1 MSTTSF
7 KGVCIEKQAS
17 NHYLILGQV
26 ISRILNLSLISTFFK
41 IFLNR
46 PRKMN
51 NTSLYYA
58 LPFWL
63 FKDVHWM
70 VVYICEAFLILT
82 GNSLTIYI
90 FFRNRKRLK
99 RTSYLLINLAVADAL
114 VGMVLTLF
122 ISADVGIMLEKD
134 VSLTF
139 GETVVALDISASVAS
154 LSSLVLISLERMVAI
169 LWPLRH
175 RLIKTRYFY
184 VSIGFVWF
192 LSAANVLSNLHLYN
206 DITYDDSYSVFTSV
220 TFVTSLVV
228 ITVSYL
234 AIWISVRHNRR
245 NAIPRNDRRS
255 MGQSS
260 KLAKTLFIVTAF
272 SIMTSLPYGIIITLK
287 EFSEDFFSF
296 RVQIIMAVQYANS
309 LLNPVIYCFRMPE
322 FKASLKKLFC
332 CHCSGGNSFHTNSTP
347 FNKNSI
353 SLKNHS
359 LSPTSGIILRSMEF
373 TEANIRN

>member
-1 MSTTSF
+1 
-7 KGVCIEKQAS
+7 
-17 NHYLILGQV
+17 
-26 ISRILNLSLISTFFK
+26 
-41 IFLNR
+41 
-46 PRKMN
+46 MN
-51 NTSLYYA
+51 NTSLHYG

-70 VVYICEAFLILT
+70 VVYICEAFLILI

-90 FFRNRKRLK
+90 FFRIRKRLK
-99 RTSYLLINLAVADAL
+99 RTSYLLINLAVADAF

-122 ISADVGIMLEKD
+122 ISADVAIMLEKD

-139 GETVVALDISASVAS
+139 GETVVALDISATVAS
-154 LSSLVLISLERMVAI
+154 LSSLVLISLERMLAI

-175 RLIKTRYFY
+175 RLLKTRYFY

-192 LSAANVLSNLHLYN
+192 LSAANVLSNLRLYN

-234 AIWISVRHNRR
+234 AIWISVRR
-245 NAIPRNDRRS
+245 NAIPSNDRRS

-260 KLAKTLFIVTAF
+260 KLAKTLFIVTAL

-287 EFSEDFFSF
+287 QFSENFFSF
-296 RVQIIMAVQYANS
+296 RVQIIMAAQYANS

-332 CHCSGGNSFHTNSTP
+332 YHCSDGNSFHTNSTP
-347 FNKNSI
+347 FNMNLPAI

-359 LSPTSGIILRSMEF
+359 LSPTSGITLRFAEF
-373 TEANIRN
+373 TEANIGN

>member
-51 NTSLYYA
+51 NTSLDYA

-99 RTSYLLINLAVADAL
+99 RTSYLLINLAVADAF

-122 ISADVGIMLEKD
+122 ISADVAIMLEKD

-139 GETVVALDISASVAS
+139 GETVVALDISATVAS

-184 VSIGFVWF
+184 VSVGFVWF
-192 LSAANVLSNLHLYN
+192 LSAANVLSNLRLYN

-234 AIWISVRHNRR
+234 AIWISMRRNPIPSHNRR
-245 NAIPRNDRRS
+245 S
-255 MGQSS
+255 MTQSS

-296 RVQIIMAVQYANS
+296 RVQIIMTLQYANS
-309 LLNPVIYCFRMPE
+309 LVNPVIYCFRMPE

>member
-51 NTSLYYA
+51 NTSLDYA

-99 RTSYLLINLAVADAL
+99 RTSYLLINLAVADAF

-122 ISADVGIMLEKD
+122 ISADVAIMLEKD

-139 GETVVALDISASVAS
+139 GETVVALDISATVAS

-184 VSIGFVWF
+184 VSVGFVWF
-192 LSAANVLSNLHLYN
+192 LSAANVLSNLRLYN
-206 DITYDDSYSVFTSV
+206 DIMYDDSYSVFTSV

-234 AIWISVRHNRR
+234 AIWISVRR
-245 NAIPRNDRRS
+245 NAIPSNDRRS
-255 MGQSS
+255 MGQSRR
-260 KLAKTLFIVTAF
+260 LAKTLFIVTAL

-296 RVQIIMAVQYANS
+296 KVQIIMAVQYANS

-359 LSPTSGIILRSMEF
+359 SSPTSGIILRSMEF

>member
-1 MSTTSF
+1 
-7 KGVCIEKQAS
+7 
-17 NHYLILGQV
+17 
-26 ISRILNLSLISTFFK
+26 
-41 IFLNR
+41 
-46 PRKMN
+46 MN
-51 NTSLYYA
+51 NTSLDYG

-70 VVYICEAFLILT
+70 VVYICEAFFILT

-90 FFRNRKRLK
+90 FFRIRKRLK
-99 RTSYLLINLAVADAL
+99 RTSYLLINLAVADAF

-122 ISADVGIMLEKD
+122 ISVDVTIMFEKD

-139 GETVVALDISASVAS
+139 GETVVALDISATVAS

-192 LSAANVLSNLHLYN
+192 LSAANVLSNLRLYN

-234 AIWISVRHNRR
+234 AIWISVRR
-245 NAIPRNDRRS
+245 NAIPSNDRRS
-255 MGQSS
+255 MKQSS
-260 KLAKTLFIVTAF
+260 KLAKTLFIVTAL

-296 RVQIIMAVQYANS
+296 RVQIIMVVQYANS

-332 CHCSGGNSFHTNSTP
+332 CRCSGGSSFYRNSTP
-347 FNKNSI
+347 FNKNSLSI
-353 SLKNHS
+353 KNHS
-359 LSPTSGIILRSMEF
+359 LSPTSGITLRSVEF
-373 TEANIRN
+373 TEANNRN

>member
-7 KGVCIEKQAS
+7 KGVCIAKQACD
-17 NHYLILGQV
+17 HYLILILV
-26 ISRILNLSLISTFFK
+26 ISLILNVSHVSTLFK

-51 NTSLYYA
+51 NTSLDYG

-90 FFRNRKRLK
+90 FFRIRKRLK
-99 RTSYLLINLAVADAL
+99 RTSYLLINLAVADAF

-122 ISADVGIMLEKD
+122 ISADVAIMLEKD

-139 GETVVALDISASVAS
+139 GETVVALDISATVGS

-192 LSAANVLSNLHLYN
+192 LSAANVLSNLRLYN

-234 AIWISVRHNRR
+234 AIWISVRR
-245 NAIPRNDRRS
+245 NAIPSNDLRS

-260 KLAKTLFIVTAF
+260 KLAKTLFIVTAL

-332 CHCSGGNSFHTNSTP
+332 CHCSGGKSFHTNSTP

-353 SLKNHS
+353 SLKNRS
-359 LSPTSGIILRSMEF
+359 SSPTSGITLRSVEF
-373 TEANIRN
+373 TEANNRN

>member
-1 MSTTSF
+1 
-7 KGVCIEKQAS
+7 
-17 NHYLILGQV
+17 
-26 ISRILNLSLISTFFK
+26 
-41 IFLNR
+41 
-46 PRKMN
+46 MN
-51 NTSLYYA
+51 NTSLDYG

-90 FFRNRKRLK
+90 FFRTRKRLK
-99 RTSYLLINLAVADAL
+99 RTSYLLINLAVADAF
-114 VGMVLTLF
+114 VGMVLTIF
-122 ISADVGIMLEKD
+122 ISADVAIMLEKD

-139 GETVVALDISASVAS
+139 GETVVALDISATVGS

-192 LSAANVLSNLHLYN
+192 LSAANVLSNLRLYN

-234 AIWISVRHNRR
+234 AIWISMRRNPIASHNRR
-245 NAIPRNDRRS
+245 S
-255 MGQSS
+255 MTQSS

-296 RVQIIMAVQYANS
+296 RVQIIMTLQYANS
-309 LLNPVIYCFRMPE
+309 LVNPVIYCFRMPE

-353 SLKNHS
+353 SLKNLS
-359 LSPTSGIILRSMEF
+359 SSPTSGITLKSVEF
-373 TEANIRN
+373 TEANNRN

>member
-51 NTSLYYA
+51 NTSLDYA

-99 RTSYLLINLAVADAL
+99 RTSYLLINLAVADAF

-122 ISADVGIMLEKD
+122 ISADVAIMLEKD

-139 GETVVALDISASVAS
+139 GETVVALDISATVAS

-184 VSIGFVWF
+184 VSVGFVWF
-192 LSAANVLSNLHLYN
+192 LSAANVLSNLRLYN

-309 LLNPVIYCFRMPE
+309 LVNPVIYCFRMPE

>member
-1 MSTTSF
+1 
-7 KGVCIEKQAS
+7 
-17 NHYLILGQV
+17 
-26 ISRILNLSLISTFFK
+26 
-41 IFLNR
+41 
-46 PRKMN
+46 MN
-51 NTSLYYA
+51 NTSLDYG

-82 GNSLTIYI
+82 GNSLAIYI
-90 FFRNRKRLK
+90 FFRIRKRLK

-139 GETVVALDISASVAS
+139 GETVVALDVSATVAS
-154 LSSLVLISLERMVAI
+154 LASLVLISLERMVAI

-234 AIWISVRHNRR
+234 AIWISVRR
-245 NAIPRNDRRS
+245 NAIPSNDRRS
-255 MGQSS
+255 MGQSR
-260 KLAKTLFIVTAF
+260 KLAKTLFIVTAL

-347 FNKNSI
+347 FNKNHDSI

-359 LSPTSGIILRSMEF
+359 LSPTSGITLRSVEF
-373 TEANIRN
+373 TEANNRN

>member
-1 MSTTSF
+1 
-7 KGVCIEKQAS
+7 
-17 NHYLILGQV
+17 
-26 ISRILNLSLISTFFK
+26 
-41 IFLNR
+41 
-46 PRKMN
+46 MN
-51 NTSLYYA
+51 NTSLDYG

-82 GNSLTIYI
+82 GNSLAIYI
-90 FFRNRKRLK
+90 FFRIRKRLK

-139 GETVVALDISASVAS
+139 GETVVALDVSATVAS
-154 LSSLVLISLERMVAI
+154 LASLVLISLERMVAI

-184 VSIGFVWF
+184 VFIGFVWF

-234 AIWISVRHNRR
+234 AIWISVRRNRR

-260 KLAKTLFIVTAF
+260 KLAKTLFIVTAL

-322 FKASLKKLFC
+322 FKDSLKKLFC
-332 CHCSGGNSFHTNSTP
+332 CHCSGGNSFHTNSTL
-347 FNKNSI
+347 FKKNHDSI

-359 LSPTSGIILRSMEF
+359 LSPTSGITLRSVEF
-373 TEANIRN
+373 TEANNRN

>member
-1 MSTTSF
+1 
-7 KGVCIEKQAS
+7 
-17 NHYLILGQV
+17 
-26 ISRILNLSLISTFFK
+26 
-41 IFLNR
+41 
-46 PRKMN
+46 MN
-51 NTSLYYA
+51 NTSLDYG

-70 VVYICEAFLILT
+70 VVYISEAFLILI

-90 FFRNRKRLK
+90 FFRIRKRLK
-99 RTSYLLINLAVADAL
+99 RTSYLLINLAVADAF

-122 ISADVGIMLEKD
+122 ISADVAIMLEKD

-139 GETVVALDISASVAS
+139 GETVVALDISATVAS
-154 LSSLVLISLERMVAI
+154 LSSLVLISLERMLAI

-192 LSAANVLSNLHLYN
+192 LSAANVLSNLRLYN

-234 AIWISVRHNRR
+234 AIWISVRR
-245 NAIPRNDRRS
+245 NAIPSNDRRS
-255 MGQSS
+255 MRQSS
-260 KLAKTLFIVTAF
+260 KLAKTLFIVTAL

-287 EFSEDFFSF
+287 QFSENFFSF
-296 RVQIIMAVQYANS
+296 RVQVIMAVQYANS

-332 CHCSGGNSFHTNSTP
+332 CHCSDGNSFHTNSTP
-347 FNKNSI
+347 FNMNLPAI

-359 LSPTSGIILRSMEF
+359 LSPTSGITLRFAEF

>member
-1 MSTTSF
+1 
-7 KGVCIEKQAS
+7 
-17 NHYLILGQV
+17 
-26 ISRILNLSLISTFFK
+26 
-41 IFLNR
+41 
-46 PRKMN
+46 MN
-51 NTSLYYA
+51 NTSLDYG

-70 VVYICEAFLILT
+70 VVYICEAFLILI

-90 FFRNRKRLK
+90 FFRIRKRLK
-99 RTSYLLINLAVADAL
+99 RTSYLLINLAVADAF

-122 ISADVGIMLEKD
+122 ISVDVTIMFEKD

-139 GETVVALDISASVAS
+139 GETVVALDISATVAS

-192 LSAANVLSNLHLYN
+192 LSAAIVLSNLRLYN
-206 DITYDDSYSVFTSV
+206 DISYDDSYSVFTSV

-234 AIWISVRHNRR
+234 AIWISVRR
-245 NAIPRNDRRS
+245 NAIPSNDRRS

-260 KLAKTLFIVTAF
+260 KLAKTLFIATAL

-287 EFSEDFFSF
+287 QFSEDFFSF
-296 RVQIIMAVQYANS
+296 RVQIIMAAQYANS

-322 FKASLKKLFC
+322 FKASLKKVFC
-332 CHCSGGNSFHTNSTP
+332 CHCSDGNSFHTNSTP
-347 FNKNSI
+347 FNKNLPAI

-359 LSPTSGIILRSMEF
+359 LSPTSGITLRLTEF

>member
-1 MSTTSF
+1 
-7 KGVCIEKQAS
+7 
-17 NHYLILGQV
+17 
-26 ISRILNLSLISTFFK
+26 
-41 IFLNR
+41 
-46 PRKMN
+46 MN
-51 NTSLYYA
+51 NTSLHYG

-70 VVYICEAFLILT
+70 VVYICEAFLILI

-90 FFRNRKRLK
+90 FFRIRKRLK
-99 RTSYLLINLAVADAL
+99 RTSYLLINLAVADAF

-122 ISADVGIMLEKD
+122 ISADVAIMLEKD

-139 GETVVALDISASVAS
+139 GETVVALDISATVAS
-154 LSSLVLISLERMVAI
+154 LSSLVLISLERMLAI

-175 RLIKTRYFY
+175 RLLKTQYFY

-192 LSAANVLSNLHLYN
+192 LSAANVLSNLRLYN

-234 AIWISVRHNRR
+234 AIWISVRR
-245 NAIPRNDRRS
+245 NAIPSNDRRS

-260 KLAKTLFIVTAF
+260 KLAKTLFIVTAL

-287 EFSEDFFSF
+287 QFSENFFSF
-296 RVQIIMAVQYANS
+296 RVQIIMAAQYANS

-322 FKASLKKLFC
+322 IKASLKKLFC
-332 CHCSGGNSFHTNSTP
+332 CHCSDGNSFHTNSTP
-347 FNKNSI
+347 FNMNLPAI

-359 LSPTSGIILRSMEF
+359 LSPTSGITLRFAEF

>member
-1 MSTTSF
+1 
-7 KGVCIEKQAS
+7 
-17 NHYLILGQV
+17 
-26 ISRILNLSLISTFFK
+26 
-41 IFLNR
+41 
-46 PRKMN
+46 
-51 NTSLYYA
+51 
-58 LPFWL
+58 
-63 FKDVHWM
+63 M

-99 RTSYLLINLAVADAL
+99 RTSYLLINLAVADAF

-122 ISADVGIMLEKD
+122 ISADVAIMLEKD

-139 GETVVALDISASVAS
+139 GETVVALDISATVAS

-184 VSIGFVWF
+184 VSVGFVWF
-192 LSAANVLSNLHLYN
+192 LSAANVLSNLRLYN
-206 DITYDDSYSVFTSV
+206 DITYDDSYNVFTSV

-234 AIWISVRHNRR
+234 AIWISVRR
-245 NAIPRNDRRS
+245 NAIPSNDRRS
-255 MGQSS
+255 MGQSR
-260 KLAKTLFIVTAF
+260 KLAKTLFIVTAL

-296 RVQIIMAVQYANS
+296 KVQIIMAVQYANS

-359 LSPTSGIILRSMEF
+359 LSPTSGITLRSVEF
-373 TEANIRN
+373 TEANNRN

>member
-1 MSTTSF
+1 
-7 KGVCIEKQAS
+7 
-17 NHYLILGQV
+17 
-26 ISRILNLSLISTFFK
+26 
-41 IFLNR
+41 
-46 PRKMN
+46 MN
-51 NTSLYYA
+51 NTSLDYA

-70 VVYICEAFLILT
+70 FVYICEAFLILT

-99 RTSYLLINLAVADAL
+99 RTSYLLINLAVADAF

-122 ISADVGIMLEKD
+122 ISADVAIMLEKD

-139 GETVVALDISASVAS
+139 GETVVALDISATVAS

-184 VSIGFVWF
+184 VSVGFVWF
-192 LSAANVLSNLHLYN
+192 LSAANVLSNLRLYN

-234 AIWISVRHNRR
+234 AIWISVRR
-245 NAIPRNDRRS
+245 NAIPSNDRRS
-255 MGQSS
+255 MGQSR
-260 KLAKTLFIVTAF
+260 KLAKTLFIVTAL

-296 RVQIIMAVQYANS
+296 KVQIIMAVQYANS

-332 CHCSGGNSFHTNSTP
+332 CHCSGGKSFHTNSTP
-347 FNKNSI
+347 FHKNSI

-359 LSPTSGIILRSMEF
+359 SSPTSGITLRSVEF
-373 TEANIRN
+373 TEANNRN

>member
-139 GETVVALDISASVAS
+139 GETVVALDVSATVAS
-154 LSSLVLISLERMVAI
+154 LASLVLISLERMVAI

>member
-1 MSTTSF
+1 
-7 KGVCIEKQAS
+7 
-17 NHYLILGQV
+17 
-26 ISRILNLSLISTFFK
+26 
-41 IFLNR
+41 
-46 PRKMN
+46 MN
-51 NTSLYYA
+51 NTSLDYG

-70 VVYICEAFLILT
+70 VVYICEAFLILI

-90 FFRNRKRLK
+90 FFRIRKRLK
-99 RTSYLLINLAVADAL
+99 RTSYLLINLAVADAF

-122 ISADVGIMLEKD
+122 ISADVAIMLEKD

-139 GETVVALDISASVAS
+139 GETVVALDISATVAS
-154 LSSLVLISLERMVAI
+154 LSSLVLISLERMLAI

-175 RLIKTRYFY
+175 RLIKTRCFY

-192 LSAANVLSNLHLYN
+192 LSAANVLSNLRLYN

-234 AIWISVRHNRR
+234 AIWISVRR
-245 NAIPRNDRRS
+245 NAIPSNDRRS

-260 KLAKTLFIVTAF
+260 KLAKTLFIVTAL

-287 EFSEDFFSF
+287 QFSENFFSF
-296 RVQIIMAVQYANS
+296 RVQIIMAAQYANS

-332 CHCSGGNSFHTNSTP
+332 CHCSDGNSFHTNSTP
-347 FNKNSI
+347 FNMNLPAT

-359 LSPTSGIILRSMEF
+359 LSPTSGITLRFAEF

>member
-46 PRKMN
+46 PRKMS
-51 NTSLYYA
+51 NTSLDYA

-99 RTSYLLINLAVADAL
+99 RTSYLLINLAVADAF

-122 ISADVGIMLEKD
+122 ISADVAIMLEKD

-139 GETVVALDISASVAS
+139 GETVVALDISATVAS

-184 VSIGFVWF
+184 VSVGFVWF
-192 LSAANVLSNLHLYN
+192 LSAANVLSNLRLYN
-206 DITYDDSYSVFTSV
+206 DITYDDSYNVFTSV

-234 AIWISVRHNRR
+234 AIWISVRR
-245 NAIPRNDRRS
+245 NAIPSNDRRS
-255 MGQSS
+255 MGQSR
-260 KLAKTLFIVTAF
+260 KLAKTLFIVTAL

-296 RVQIIMAVQYANS
+296 KVQIIMAVQYANS

>member
-7 KGVCIEKQAS
+7 KGVCIAKQAC
-17 NHYLILGQV
+17 NHYLILSQV
-26 ISRILNLSLISTFFK
+26 ISLILNLSLVSTFFK
-41 IFLNR
+41 IFFNR

-51 NTSLYYA
+51 NTSLDYG

-70 VVYICEAFLILT
+70 VVYICEAFLILI

-90 FFRNRKRLK
+90 FFRIRKRLK
-99 RTSYLLINLAVADAL
+99 RTSYLLINLAVADAF

-122 ISADVGIMLEKD
+122 ISADVAIMLEKD
-134 VSLTF
+134 VSLIF
-139 GETVVALDISASVAS
+139 GETVVALDISATVAS

-192 LSAANVLSNLHLYN
+192 LSAANVLSNLRLYN

-234 AIWISVRHNRR
+234 AIWISVRR
-245 NAIPRNDRRS
+245 NAIPSNDRRS

-260 KLAKTLFIVTAF
+260 KLAKTLFIVTAL

-287 EFSEDFFSF
+287 QFSEDFFSF
-296 RVQIIMAVQYANS
+296 RVQIIMAAQYANS

-332 CHCSGGNSFHTNSTP
+332 CHCSDGNSFHTNSTP
-347 FNKNSI
+347 FNKNLPAI

-359 LSPTSGIILRSMEF
+359 LSPTSGITLRFAEF

>member
-1 MSTTSF
+1 
-7 KGVCIEKQAS
+7 
-17 NHYLILGQV
+17 
-26 ISRILNLSLISTFFK
+26 
-41 IFLNR
+41 
-46 PRKMN
+46 MN
-51 NTSLYYA
+51 NTRLDYG

-90 FFRNRKRLK
+90 FFRIRKRLK
-99 RTSYLLINLAVADAL
+99 RTSYLLINLAVADAF

-122 ISADVGIMLEKD
+122 ISADVAIMLEKD

-139 GETVVALDISASVAS
+139 GETVVALDISATVAS

-169 LWPLRH
+169 SWPLRH

-234 AIWISVRHNRR
+234 AIWISVRR
-245 NAIPRNDRRS
+245 NPIPSNDHRS

-296 RVQIIMAVQYANS
+296 RVQIIMVVQYANS

-332 CHCSGGNSFHTNSTP
+332 CHCSGGKSFHTNSTP

-359 LSPTSGIILRSMEF
+359 LSPTSGITLRSVQF
-373 TEANIRN
+373 TEANNRN

>member
-1 MSTTSF
+1 MSTTCF
-7 KGVCIEKQAS
+7 KGVCTAKQAC
-17 NHYLILGQV
+17 NHYLILSQV
-26 ISRILNLSLISTFFK
+26 IRLILNVSHVSTFFK
-41 IFLNR
+41 ISLNR

-51 NTSLYYA
+51 NTSLDYG

-70 VVYICEAFLILT
+70 VVYICEALLILT

-90 FFRNRKRLK
+90 FFRIRKRLK
-99 RTSYLLINLAVADAL
+99 RTSYLLINLAVADAF

-122 ISADVGIMLEKD
+122 ISVDVTIMFEKD

-139 GETVVALDISASVAS
+139 GEAVVALDISATVAS
-154 LSSLVLISLERMVAI
+154 LSSLVLISLERMLAI

-192 LSAANVLSNLHLYN
+192 LSAANVLSNLRLYS

-234 AIWISVRHNRR
+234 AIWISVRR
-245 NAIPRNDRRS
+245 NAIPSNDRRS
-255 MGQSS
+255 MRQSS
-260 KLAKTLFIVTAF
+260 KLAKTLFIVTAL
-272 SIMTSLPYGIIITLK
+272 SIMTSLPYGIIVTLK

-296 RVQIIMAVQYANS
+296 RVQIIMVVQYANS

-332 CHCSGGNSFHTNSTP
+332 CHCSGGSSFHTNSTP
-347 FNKNSI
+347 FNKNSLSI
-353 SLKNHS
+353 KNHS
-359 LSPTSGIILRSMEF
+359 LSPTSGITLRSVEF
-373 TEANIRN
+373 TEANNRN

>member
-51 NTSLYYA
+51 NTSLDYA

-70 VVYICEAFLILT
+70 FVYICEAFLILT
-82 GNSLTIYI
+82 GNSLTIYT

-99 RTSYLLINLAVADAL
+99 RTSYLLINLAVADAF

-122 ISADVGIMLEKD
+122 ISADVAIMLEKD

-139 GETVVALDISASVAS
+139 GETVVALDISATVAS

-184 VSIGFVWF
+184 VSVGFVWF
-192 LSAANVLSNLHLYN
+192 LSAANVLSNLRLYN

-234 AIWISVRHNRR
+234 AIWISVRL
-245 NAIPRNDRRS
+245 NAIPSNDRRS
-255 MGQSS
+255 MGQSR
-260 KLAKTLFIVTAF
+260 KLAKTLFIVTAL

-296 RVQIIMAVQYANS
+296 KVQIIMAVQYANS

-347 FNKNSI
+347 FNKNHDSI

-359 LSPTSGIILRSMEF
+359 LSPTSGITLRSVEF
-373 TEANIRN
+373 TEANNRN

>member
-1 MSTTSF
+1 
-7 KGVCIEKQAS
+7 
-17 NHYLILGQV
+17 
-26 ISRILNLSLISTFFK
+26 
-41 IFLNR
+41 
-46 PRKMN
+46 MN
-51 NTSLYYA
+51 NTSLDYG

-99 RTSYLLINLAVADAL
+99 RTSYLLINLAVADAF

-139 GETVVALDISASVAS
+139 GETVVALDISATVAS

-192 LSAANVLSNLHLYN
+192 LSAANVLSNLRLYN

-296 RVQIIMAVQYANS
+296 RVQIIMGVQYANS

-359 LSPTSGIILRSMEF
+359 SSPTSGIILRSMEF

>member
-1 MSTTSF
+1 
-7 KGVCIEKQAS
+7 
-17 NHYLILGQV
+17 
-26 ISRILNLSLISTFFK
+26 
-41 IFLNR
+41 
-46 PRKMN
+46 MN
-51 NTSLYYA
+51 NTSLDYG

-90 FFRNRKRLK
+90 FFRIRKRLK
-99 RTSYLLINLAVADAL
+99 RTSYLLINLAVADAF

-122 ISADVGIMLEKD
+122 ISVDVTIMFEKD

-139 GETVVALDISASVAS
+139 GETVVALDISATVAS

-192 LSAANVLSNLHLYN
+192 LSAANVLSNLRLYN
-206 DITYDDSYSVFTSV
+206 DITYDDSYSFFTSV

-234 AIWISVRHNRR
+234 AIWISVRR
-245 NAIPRNDRRS
+245 NPIPSNDRRS
-255 MGQSS
+255 MTQSS
-260 KLAKTLFIVTAF
+260 KLAKTLFIVTAL

-287 EFSEDFFSF
+287 EFSQDFFSF

-347 FNKNSI
+347 FNKNAI

-359 LSPTSGIILRSMEF
+359 LSPTSGTTRRSMEF
-373 TEANIRN
+373 TEANNRN

>member
-1 MSTTSF
+1 MSTISF
-7 KGVCIEKQAS
+7 KGVCIAKQAC
-17 NHYLILGQV
+17 NHYLIPSQV
-26 ISRILNLSLISTFFK
+26 ISLILNLSLVSTFFK
-41 IFLNR
+41 IFFNR

-51 NTSLYYA
+51 NTSLDYG

-90 FFRNRKRLK
+90 VFRIRKRLK
-99 RTSYLLINLAVADAL
+99 RTSYLLINLAVADAF

-122 ISADVGIMLEKD
+122 ISADVAIMLEKD
-134 VSLTF
+134 VSLIF
-139 GETVVALDISASVAS
+139 GETVVALDISATVAS

-192 LSAANVLSNLHLYN
+192 LSAANVLSNLRLYN

-234 AIWISVRHNRR
+234 AIWISVRR
-245 NAIPRNDRRS
+245 NAIPSNDRRS

-260 KLAKTLFIVTAF
+260 KLAKTLFIVTAL

-287 EFSEDFFSF
+287 QFSEDLFSF
-296 RVQIIMAVQYANS
+296 RVQIIMAAQYANS

-332 CHCSGGNSFHTNSTP
+332 CHCSDGNSFHTNSTP
-347 FNKNSI
+347 FNKNLPPI

-359 LSPTSGIILRSMEF
+359 LSPTSGITLRFAEF

>member
-1 MSTTSF
+1 MSTTCF
-7 KGVCIEKQAS
+7 KGVCTAKQAC
-17 NHYLILGQV
+17 NHYLILSQV
-26 ISRILNLSLISTFFK
+26 IRLILNVSHVSTFFK
-41 IFLNR
+41 ISLNR

-51 NTSLYYA
+51 NTSLDYG

-90 FFRNRKRLK
+90 FFRIRKRLK
-99 RTSYLLINLAVADAL
+99 RTSYLLINLAVADAF

-122 ISADVGIMLEKD
+122 ISVDVTIMFEKD

-139 GETVVALDISASVAS
+139 GEAVVALDISATVAS
-154 LSSLVLISLERMVAI
+154 LSSLVLISLERMLAI

-192 LSAANVLSNLHLYN
+192 LSAANVLSNLRLYS

-234 AIWISVRHNRR
+234 AIWISVRR
-245 NAIPRNDRRS
+245 NAIPSNDRRS
-255 MGQSS
+255 MRQSS
-260 KLAKTLFIVTAF
+260 KLAKTLFIVTAL

-296 RVQIIMAVQYANS
+296 RVQIIMVVQYANS

-332 CHCSGGNSFHTNSTP
+332 CHCSGGSSFHTNSL
-347 FNKNSI
+347 SI
-353 SLKNHS
+353 KNHS
-359 LSPTSGIILRSMEF
+359 LSPTSGITLRSVEF
-373 TEANIRN
+373 TEANNRN

>member
-51 NTSLYYA
+51 NTSLDYA

-99 RTSYLLINLAVADAL
+99 RTSYLLINLAVADAF
-114 VGMVLTLF
+114 VGMVLTIF
-122 ISADVGIMLEKD
+122 ISADVAIMLEKD

-139 GETVVALDISASVAS
+139 GETVVALDISATVAS

-184 VSIGFVWF
+184 VSVGFVWF
-192 LSAANVLSNLHLYN
+192 LSAANVLSNLRLYN

-234 AIWISVRHNRR
+234 AIWISVRR
-245 NAIPRNDRRS
+245 NAIPSNDRRS
-255 MGQSS
+255 MGQSR
-260 KLAKTLFIVTAF
+260 KLAKTLFIVTAL

-296 RVQIIMAVQYANS
+296 KVQIVMAVQYANS